1 MMIFSRKIIDYYK
14 FFLWNKKKIIKNSI
28 FLKIIFHKLLF
39 FAISILFKK
48 KKKQTKINKIKK
60 NKK

>member
-39 FAISILFKK
+39 FAIKK